1 MTVEYTLHEFCS
13 MRFALEACNIRAGT
27 DARESGLHYSGR
39 RQSDSNVFRLFKQ
52 RLRETGCV
60 IPTVFENAGRARSVR
75 TPASEDVI
83 IAAVEQ
89 QA

>member
-1 MTVEYTLHEFCS
+1 

-27 DARESGLHYSGR
+27 DAREPGLHYSGR
-39 RQSDSNVFRLFKQ
+39 RQSDSNVFR
-52 RLRETGCV
+52 RLKRRLLETGRV
-60 IPTVFENAGRARSVR
+60 IPTVFENAGHSRSVR
-75 TPASEDVI
+75 TPAREDVI

>member
-1 MTVEYTLHEFCS
+1 
-13 MRFALEACNIRAGT
+13 MRFTPEACNIRAGSLIYIIL
-27 DARESGLHYSGR
+27 AE
-39 RQSDSNVFRLFKQ
+39 RQSDANVFRRFKQ
-52 RLRETGCV
+52 RLRETGYV

-75 TPASEDVI
+75 TPANEDVI